1 MREGSESIIQSCCTI
16 DSDSVGLMGAA
27 FCISNKLPGDTEG
40 ACLWI
45 TCCKAKILGRGWQ
58 TDIRTPARS
67 SPSPI
72 SADSFI
78 GTQPCPFL
86 YILPVSA
93 FILWQNHLVVTEA
106 IWLTN
111 ISCLAFCRK
120 KFPTPDPELLSPPR
134 WSSETELT
142 TSQNTLC
149 CVHAD
154 LWESFSLLPCDLV
167 LILLTGVLSSFTHK
181 CCVCHLLFSK
191 SLFLLGPSQD
201 VTQHEA
207 CCLGCLPLSAE

>member
-45 TCCKAKILGRGWQ
+45 TCCKAKIPGRGWQ
-58 TDIRTPARS
+58 TDVRAPARS

-86 YILPVSA
+86 YTLPVSA
-93 FILWQNHLVVTEA
+93 FILWQNHLVVTEVA
-106 IWLTN
+106 HKHFL
-111 ISCLAFCRK
+111 SG
-120 KFPTPDPELLSPPR
+120 LLQEKVSHPR
-134 WSSETELT
+134 SRAL
-142 TSQNTLC
+142 
-149 CVHAD
+149 
-154 LWESFSLLPCDLV
+154 
-167 LILLTGVLSSFTHK
+167 K
-181 CCVCHLLFSK
+181 
-191 SLFLLGPSQD
+191 PSQMIQWNRTPHLINCPFHVCTD
-201 VTQHEA
+201 
-207 CCLGCLPLSAE
+207 L